1 MEIVADLHTHSVA
14 SGHAYSTIQEIITAA
29 RENGLK
35 LVAITDH
42 GPAMPGAPHSYHFSN
57 LRIIPTSY
65 NGVEVLRGVEA
76 NIMDYEGNLDLAAKY
91 LRKLD
96 IVLAGFHQ
104 DCLEPGSVE
113 DNTRTMIKAM
123 QNPLVDIIVHPGN
136 PSFAIDAEKVVQ
148 ASLELG
154 IPLEINNSS
163 LAPTASRQGSLHNC
177 KEIARLAARY
187 GSFISLGSDAH
198 WAPLVGKFPEA
209 YNLIREAGIREE
221 KVLNTSLDLIKKFLG
236 DRKQAKANIR

>member
-1 MEIVADLHTHSVA
+1 MKILADLHTHSVA
-14 SGHAYSTIQEIITAA
+14 SGHAYSTIQEIITAT

-42 GPAMPGAPHSYHFSN
+42 GPAMPGAPHPYHFSN
-57 LRIIPTSY
+57 LRIIPPSY

-76 NIMDYEGNLDLAAKY
+76 NIIDYEGNLDLAAKY
-91 LRKLD
+91 LKKLD

-104 DCLEPGSVE
+104 DCLQPGSVE
-113 DNTRTMIKAM
+113 DNTRAMIKAM

-154 IPLEINNSS
+154 VPLEINNSS
-163 LAPTASRQGSLHNC
+163 LTSTGSRRGSLLNC
-177 KEIARLAARY
+177 KHIAKLVASY
-187 GSFISLGSDAH
+187 GSFVSLGSDAH

-209 YNLIREAGIREE
+209 YNLIHDAGIREE
-221 KVLNTSLDLIKKFLG
+221 QILNTSLELIKKFLG
-236 DRKQAKANIR
+236 ERKQAKANVG